1 MIKLI
6 IFDLDGVLIDSKQTH
21 YEALNRAL
29 GEEYAISIEEHLATF
44 DGLPTRSKL
53 DMLSD
58 RKGLPTDRHASIAR
72 AKQKASE
79 SDACPETACSLAA
92 RPLLRRP
99 RPNIPPPD

>member
-29 GEEYAISIEEHLATF
+29 GDEYAISIEEHLAMY

-53 DMLSD
+53 NMLSD
-58 RKGLPTDRHASIAR
+58 RKGLPTDRLYTL
-72 AKQKASE
+72 Q
-79 SDACPETACSLAA
+79 
-92 RPLLRRP
+92 LLRSYIELLFLCQILSAGP
-99 RPNIPPPD
+99 S

>member
-29 GEEYAISIEEHLATF
+29 GDDYAISIEEHLANY

-53 DMLSD
+53 NMLSE
-58 RKGLPTDRHASIAR
+58 RKGLPTDRHAFIAR
-72 AKQKASE
+72 AKQKATVE
-79 SDACPETACSLAA
+79 ILKETVG
-92 RPLLRRP
+92 P
-99 RPNIPPPD
+99 RGDFKDMFRGFEDQG